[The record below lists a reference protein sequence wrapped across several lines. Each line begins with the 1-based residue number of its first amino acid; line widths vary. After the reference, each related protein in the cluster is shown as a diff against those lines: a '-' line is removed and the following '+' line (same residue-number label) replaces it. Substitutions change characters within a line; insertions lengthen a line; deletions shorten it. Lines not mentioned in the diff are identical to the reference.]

1 MKRLWHTW
9 WMLLVWDIFHASMN
23 VEGGQLTW
31 CCTTREHGR
40 KSQSALYFG
49 NLSFEAMLKRFILW
63 SFDSGDFS
71 IEVFKICNEDLFIG
85 DFSYEDLFIGDFS
98 LKNWD
103 FFFWKSYLEDLSFKH
118 LNFFLKDLFMEIF
131 PWRFIQDI
139 FPLQFWK
146 TLMKICP

>member
-1 MKRLWHTW
+1 MKRLWYTW

-40 KSQSALYFG
+40 RSQSAICFG

-71 IEVFKICNEDLFIG
+71 IEVFKIFNEDLFIG
-85 DFSYEDLFIGDFS
+85 DVS
-98 LKNWD
+98 LKIWD
-103 FFFWKSYLEDLSFKH
+103 FFFLKSYLEDLSFKH
-118 LNFFLKDLFMEIF
+118 LKFFFLKKRFFHGDFSFEIWIVF
-131 PWRFIQDI
+131 LEDSFRRF
-139 FPLQFWK
+139 FHCNFEKL
-146 TLMKICP
+146 